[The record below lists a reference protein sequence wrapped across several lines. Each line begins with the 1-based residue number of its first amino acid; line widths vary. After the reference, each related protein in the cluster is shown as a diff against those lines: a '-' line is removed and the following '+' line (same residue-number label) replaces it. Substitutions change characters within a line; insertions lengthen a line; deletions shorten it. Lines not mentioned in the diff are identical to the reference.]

1 MALKHKYTGE
11 AIPENIDPEIAAIL
25 SGVAFPKESD
35 YLRLS
40 PQEKQE
46 QLVAENMQATVEKV
60 ESGNL
65 QPGDVEMVA
74 RSFIDGLWLN
84 KSEEVGSYIAA
95 IAFKALQPDLAK
107 GKSVG
112 QIQKEMLGNLEA
124 QSARFQEERPGLA
137 ITSNIA
143 GGILSPASLAGG
155 QALAQAS
162 RMRNVSTGA
171 QAADDVAATLGGQFA
186 ARSDESLELAK
197 ALSRGESALP
207 TVAGAPKQAVF
218 GIPTAPLSA
227 PVASTLSKVSPTK
240 ALAGVAATE
249 GAVFGFEGQTLEEK
263 VQNAAFT
270 AGVSAT
276 VPFAFAGV
284 KKLYDGATE
293 NRMAQQLGKGQ
304 DFLNLM
310 FTDGLAGSV
319 YRSVVSKA
327 YGGKTLTEQ
336 QARKVAGRAITPT
349 MAKEESDRIIENA
362 AKELDR
368 AKRIIGRESKENQ
381 EQVTQELEDRIA
393 AAKIKFDEATT
404 EIGQREA
411 REELAI
417 TEQAKQNKA
426 VREALKL
433 KDADEAVSVA
443 NASFRGQTLRA
454 SAPPGAPEE
463 EILALGSMDPQA
475 ALRHLDR
482 LWSEYGFTTVN
493 NLEYKVNPNA
503 LDAMVGRVQQQY
515 PELALLDSG
524 AFPTKI
530 KKYLASEL
538 ELRSVDGVIS
548 GRDLI
553 QIRSN
558 VARAINNLSDGS
570 STSKQFAKEV
580 QAEIDT
586 LLESGLKPNQI
597 AELEADR
604 FAWSVKS
611 IADSATARASGGD
624 AASGAYTAKEWLES
638 VKSYSA
644 RFAARAQGRFQQE
657 AQTLAKLNEQNKK
670 NILAKANKDVEAIKL
685 QAVADKT
692 KLQESIAQAERD
704 LKIAHTQ
711 QVRELRRQA
720 QVEGTSV
727 ASRQALQER
736 IAQAQRD
743 FKINL
748 ADLEK
753 QRIRAKNETEAL
765 KRLMPSSFD
774 ASVFESL
781 FNTALIGQAS
791 IFAGRQLGLVEGAQ
805 AFGSSLATGFIGA
818 RLLATEVGQR
828 LIAKQTEGQKAIR
841 RGVSQLD
848 EKVQASLQS
857 IPLGRGATLTGSE
870 VAYTQ
875 PTGAVAG
882 IGEALAVTEGT
893 LYNEQTKETIR
904 SLPKSSRAKI
914 YRKLEANGKLERLR
928 AEDPKFARELKRA
941 TQD

>member
-1 MALKHKYTGE
+1 MALKHRHTGE
-11 AIPENIDPEIAAIL
+11 DLPEDIDPEVAALL
-25 SGVAFPKESD
+25 SGVAFPRESD

-84 KSEEVGSYIAA
+84 KGEEIGAYIAA
-95 IAFKALQPDLAK
+95 TAFKALQPDLAK
-107 GKSVG
+107 GKSIG
-112 QIQKEMLGNLEA
+112 QIQKEMLGGLEA

-143 GGILSPASLAGG
+143 GSILSPASLAGG
-155 QALAQAS
+155 QALAQAA

-207 TVAGAPKQAVF
+207 AVAGAPKQAVF
-218 GIPTAPLSA
+218 GVPTASLSA
-227 PVASTLSKVSPTK
+227 PVASTLSKVGPTK

-249 GAVFGFEGQTLEEK
+249 GAVIGFEGQNLEEK
-263 VQNAAFT
+263 VQNAAVT
-270 AGVSAT
+270 AGVSAA
-276 VPFAFAGV
+276 VPFVFAGA
-284 KKLYDGATE
+284 KKAYDGATE
-293 NRMAQQLGKGQ
+293 NRMAQQLGKGK

-336 QARKVAGRAITPT
+336 QARKVAGRALTPT
-349 MAKEESDRIIENA
+349 MVKEENDRIIADA
-362 AKELDR
+362 AKELER
-368 AKRIIGRESKENQ
+368 AKRIIGRESTENK
-381 EQVTQELEDRIA
+381 EQVAQELEDRISA
-393 AAKIKFDEATT
+393 ANIEFEEATSK
-404 EIGQREA
+404 IGQRKA
-411 REELAI
+411 REKLAI
-417 TEQAKQNKA
+417 LQQAEEDKA
-426 VREALKL
+426 VREALKV

-482 LWSEYGFTTVN
+482 LWKKHGFTTVN
-493 NLEYKVNPNA
+493 DLEYKVNPNA
-503 LDAMVGRVQQQY
+503 LDAMVSRVQKEY

-530 KKYLASEL
+530 KNYLASEL

-558 VARAINNLSDGS
+558 VARAINNLSQNS
-570 STSKQFAKEV
+570 STSQQFAREV

-611 IADSATARASGGD
+611 IADSATARASGGN
-624 AASGAYTAKEWLES
+624 AASGAYTAKEWLEA
-638 VKSYSA
+638 VKSYSP
-644 RFAARAQGRFQQE
+644 RFAARAQGRFQKT
-657 AQTLAKLNEQNKK
+657 AQTLAKLNEQNNK
-670 NILAKANKDVEAIKL
+670 NILAKANKDLEEIKL
-685 QAVADKT
+685 QAEADKT
-692 KLQESIAQAERD
+692 KLQESLKQAKRD
-704 LKIAHTQ
+704 LTIAHTQ
-711 QVRELRRQA
+711 KIRELKRQA

-727 ASRQALQER
+727 ASRQDLQER

-791 IFAGRQLGLVEGAQ
+791 IFAGRQMGIVEGAQ
-805 AFGSSLATGFIGA
+805 AFGSSLATGFVGA

-828 LIAKQTEGQKAIR
+828 LIAKQTKGQQAIR
-841 RGVSQLD
+841 EGVSQID
-848 EKVQASLQS
+848 EMAQKTLESV
-857 IPLGRGATLTGSE
+857 PVRGAE

-875 PTGAVAG
+875 PTGAVTG
-882 IGEALAVTEGT
+882 IGESLAVSEGT
-893 LYNEQTKETIR
+893 LYSEDAKETIR
-904 SLPKSSRAKI
+904 SLPKSSRARI
-914 YRKLEANGKLERLR
+914 YKKLESSGRLERLQ

>member
-1 MALKHKYTGE
+1 MALKHRYTGE
-11 AIPENIDPEIAAIL
+11 DLPENIDPEVAALL

-84 KSEEVGSYIAA
+84 KGEEIGAYIAA
-95 IAFKALQPDLAK
+95 TAFKALQPDLAK
-107 GKSVG
+107 GKSIG
-112 QIQKEMLGNLEA
+112 QIQKEMLGDLEA

-143 GGILSPASLAGG
+143 GSILSPASLAGG
-155 QALAQAS
+155 QALAQAA

-186 ARSDESLELAK
+186 TRSDESLELAK

-207 TVAGAPKQAVF
+207 AVAGAPKQSVF

-227 PVASTLSKVSPTK
+227 PVASTLSKVGPTK

-249 GAVFGFEGQTLEEK
+249 GAVIGFEGQTLEEK
-263 VQNAAFT
+263 IQNSALT
-270 AGVSAT
+270 AGVSAA
-276 VPFAFAGV
+276 VPFVFAGA
-284 KKLYDGATE
+284 KKAYDGATE
-293 NRMAQQLGKGQ
+293 NRMAQQLGKGE

-310 FTDGLAGSV
+310 FTDGFAGNF
-319 YRSVVSKA
+319 YRTVVSKA

-336 QARKVAGRAITPT
+336 QARKVAGRALTPA
-349 MAKEESDRIIENA
+349 MVKEESDKITTDA
-362 AKELDR
+362 AKKLET
-368 AKRIIGRESKENQ
+368 AKRTIGRESQENAN
-381 EQVTQELEDRIA
+381 QVKQELDQRILEA
-393 AAKIKFDEATT
+393 EKELAEATSQ
-404 EIGQREA
+404 ISQREA
-411 REELAI
+411 REKLAI
-417 TEQAKQNKA
+417 LRQAKEDKGA
-426 VREALKL
+426 REALKV

-443 NASFRGQTLRA
+443 NATFRGQTLRA
-454 SAPPGAPEE
+454 SAPPNSPEE

-475 ALRHLDR
+475 ALRHLDK
-482 LWSEYGFTTVN
+482 LWNKYGFTTVN
-493 NLEYKVNPNA
+493 DLEYKVNPSA
-503 LDAMVGRVQQQY
+503 LDAMVARVQKEY

-530 KKYLASEL
+530 KSYLASEL

-548 GRDLI
+548 GRDLV

-558 VARAINNLSDGS
+558 VARAINNLSQGA
-570 STSKQFAKEV
+570 STSQQFAREV

-597 AELEADR
+597 GELKADR

-611 IADSATARASGGD
+611 IADSATARASGGN
-624 AASGAYTAKEWLES
+624 AASGAYTAKEWLEA
-638 VKSYSA
+638 VKSYSP
-644 RFAARAQGRFQQE
+644 RFAARAQGRFQQT
-657 AQTLAKLNEQNKK
+657 AQTLSKLNEQNKK
-670 NILAKANKDVEAIKL
+670 NIIAKADEDLEAIRL
-685 QAVADKT
+685 QAEADKT
-692 KLQESIAQAERD
+692 KLQESLAQAKRD
-704 LKIAHTQ
+704 LTVRHKQ
-711 QVRELRRQA
+711 QVAELKRQA

-727 ASRQALQER
+727 SSRKALQER
-736 IAQAQRD
+736 IAQAEKD

-753 QRIRAKNETEAL
+753 QRVRAKNETESL
-765 KRLMPSSFD
+765 KRLMPSSFN

-781 FNTALIGQAS
+781 FNTALVGQAAL
-791 IFAGRQLGLVEGAQ
+791 FAPRTLGIVEGAQ
-805 AFGSSLATGFIGA
+805 ALGSTLLTGVAGA
-818 RLLATEVGQR
+818 RLLASEAGQR
-828 LIAKQTEGQKAIR
+828 LIAKQTKGQQAIR
-841 RGVSQLD
+841 EGVSQID
-848 EKVQASLQS
+848 EMAQRA
-857 IPLGRGATLTGSE
+857 G

-875 PTGAVAG
+875 PTGAVTG
-882 IGEALAVTEGT
+882 IGESLAVPEGT
-893 LYNEQTKETIR
+893 LYSEEAKETIR
-904 SLPKSSRAKI
+904 SLPKSSRARI
-914 YRKLEANGKLERLR
+914 YKKLESSGRLERLQ
-928 AEDPKFARELKRA
+928 AEDPKFARDLKKS